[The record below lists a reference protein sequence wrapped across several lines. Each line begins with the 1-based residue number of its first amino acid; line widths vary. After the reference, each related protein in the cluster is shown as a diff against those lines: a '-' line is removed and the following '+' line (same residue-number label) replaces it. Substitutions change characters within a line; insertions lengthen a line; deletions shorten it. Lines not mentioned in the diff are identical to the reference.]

1 MFGLPVSF
9 NTQYAKALMAHGREK
24 LPETEHKDLTLWLH
38 LLACACAVCPSKTFT
53 VTMVEQ
59 FYEEAERGY
68 KEGEPLDEFLVKGS
82 LPH

>member
-9 NTQYAKALMAHGREK
+9 NTQYAKALMDHGREK

-38 LLACACAVCPSKTFT
+38 LLACACAVCPSKAFT

-59 FYEEAERGY
+59 FYEEAERASARLG
-68 KEGEPLDEFLVKGS
+68 KETEPPEGS
-82 LPH
+82 LTH

>member
-9 NTQYAKALMAHGREK
+9 NTQYAKALMDHGREK

-38 LLACACAVCPSKTFT
+38 LLACACAVCPSKAFT

-59 FYEEAERGY
+59 FYEEAERASAPLG
-68 KEGEPLDEFLVKGS
+68 KETEPPEGS
-82 LPH
+82 LTH